1 MRSQGLEVL
10 APARTAAYV
19 ARVAIGE
26 PLSAIEASFVELEQP
41 AMPMHVAGLVL
52 FESTAQPVT
61 IPDLQ
66 RLVSSRLRRVR
77 GFHERVRTRLGE
89 GAVWERAPR
98 IRPQA
103 HFMHHALRPPGDEA
117 KLREL
122 CGEIHEARLD
132 RARPLWEVHLIDGLA
147 QGRQALLIKTHHAI
161 NDGLLG
167 MEVANML
174 FDPAPGTS
182 RPHMP
187 VMRFAQSDGAASLW
201 TGLQGLVG
209 LAFTAA
215 AGPVAVQG
223 PFNGAVSGRR
233 AFGMASLSMRSI
245 KVLKRKLGASV
256 DDVLAATVASGIGL
270 YLRDVGYPATPP
282 ALKAMLPVSTRRQVR
297 GLPRRNDVSAVF
309 IDLPMTTAD
318 LPTLV
323 QRIGAAK
330 AIMRA
335 AHAATGSAML
345 VEAVGL
351 LPAPL
356 HAALMKLASGL
367 PFANLVL
374 SDIPGPDEAMQ
385 LLGRRIVA
393 AYPMMPLS
401 RGVGLSI
408 ATISM
413 GGVVGVGVTADPS
426 LVPDVQ
432 RLASAIE
439 HAWQAGFG

>member
-1 MRSQGLEVL
+1 M
-10 APARTAAYV
+10 
-19 ARVAIGE
+19 
-26 PLSAIEASFVELEQP
+26 
-41 AMPMHVAGLVL
+41 
-52 FESTAQPVT
+52 
-61 IPDLQ
+61 
-66 RLVSSRLRRVR
+66 
-77 GFHERVRTRLGE
+77 
-89 GAVWERAPR
+89 
-98 IRPQA
+98 
-103 HFMHHALRPPGDEA
+103 
-117 KLREL
+117 
-122 CGEIHEARLD
+122 
-132 RARPLWEVHLIDGLA
+132 
-147 QGRQALLIKTHHAI
+147 
-161 NDGLLG
+161 
-167 MEVANML
+167 
-174 FDPAPGTS
+174 
-182 RPHMP
+182 
-187 VMRFAQSDGAASLW
+187 
-201 TGLQGLVG
+201 
-209 LAFTAA
+209 
-215 AGPVAVQG
+215 
-223 PFNGAVSGRR
+223 
-233 AFGMASLSMRSI
+233 
-245 KVLKRKLGASV
+245 
-256 DDVLAATVASGIGL
+256 
-270 YLRDVGYPATPP
+270 
-282 ALKAMLPVSTRRQVR
+282 
-297 GLPRRNDVSAVF
+297 SAVF